1 MKDVAID
8 AGVSIGAV
16 SKVLRDAYGVSDQ
29 MRARVQRSIDKL
41 GYRPDVGARALRGSS
56 LTVGVMLPELSSFYV
71 SEVTEALAQELKETP
86 YSVVVIPAGY
96 DLAGQT
102 EAVESLLDRRIDGL
116 VVIAPWVAADWL
128 ENVAR
133 RTPTVAVG
141 MHRAGNGFDTVVDDD
156 RLGARL
162 VVDHLVGLGHTRIVH
177 TSENPGS
184 DIGHPLS
191 HSVRRLGYEEAMRAH
206 GLEPEVLVTG
216 YTSQGGV
223 QAVQQLLASA
233 ERPTALF
240 AGADVAAIGAMQ
252 ALDEAGVRIPD
263 DMSLAGYDNI
273 RFSQMN
279 RISLTTV
286 DQSSTLTGSVTAK
299 LLLERMQ
306 GGRTQGV
313 QYSVTP
319 RLVIRETTG
328 PIRPA

>member
-1 MKDVAID
+1 MRDVAID
-8 AGVSIGAV
+8 AGVSVAAV

-29 MRARVQRSIDKL
+29 MRARVQSSIDKL
-41 GYRPDVGARALRGSS
+41 GYRPDIGARALRGAS

-71 SEVTEALAQELKETP
+71 SEVAEAITQELKETP

-96 DLAGQT
+96 DIAGHT

-116 VVIAPWVAADWL
+116 VVIAPWLAADWL

-141 MHRAGNGFDTVVDDD
+141 MHRAGKNFDTVVDDD
-156 RLGARL
+156 HLGARL
-162 VVDHLVGLGHTRIVH
+162 VVDHLVELGHTRIVH

-191 HSVRRLGYEEAMRAH
+191 HSVRRQGYEDAMRRH

-216 YTSQGGV
+216 YTSHGGSR
-223 QAVQQLLASA
+223 AVEQLLAHA

-240 AGADVAAIGAMQ
+240 AGADVAALGAMQ
-252 ALDEAGVRIPD
+252 ALDEAGVRVPD

-273 RFSQMN
+273 RFTQMN

-286 DQSSTLTGSVTAK
+286 DQSSAQTGSMTAK

-313 QYSVTP
+313 QHSVTP
-319 RLVIRETTG
+319 TLLVRETTG
-328 PIRPA
+328 PVRT